1 MLVDPRHGGD
11 ASRRSA
17 IETPLPCEPGT
28 QRRALDLFDAYVR
41 LPRWWRARKLAR
53 LAVSDPALHAALLA
67 LLEAD
72 RREHV
77 IVDAPFPEISALL
90 DIQGPRPESDPRIGT
105 RIGAWEITGVLG
117 RGGMGTVYRAQ
128 RWDAQLRQVAAL
140 KCIRDDLLS
149 ADLVDAF
156 LAERNVLAGLTHPDI
171 VPLLDGGVDEAGR
184 PWYAMQLIDG
194 LAIDQWCDARA
205 LSIRERVTLFVEACD
220 QVAYAHQRGIVHQDI
235 KPSNLLVTHQG
246 RPRLLDFG
254 LSVLMAS
261 DALAPT
267 QRLAMTSGYT
277 APEVLANGSRDV
289 RVDVY
294 ALGVLLCRLLA
305 GDGPCATPLASGTP
319 QAPSSWAAALDASA
333 VRARGASSAAALVRQ
348 LRGSLDTIV
357 LRAVATHP
365 AQRFAS
371 VEALTDALTAWLRRV
386 APVPASRLKRVLV
399 PAGAAMA
406 MVIVGLFGGHLWRAS
421 REAAIASQADRFFE
435 SMLGTAATS
444 ELGDLP
450 PARSTLL
457 ASLESGLRRQTG
469 GADAAGMRAR
479 GLSVLARSWAV
490 AGDYRRAERLAREA
504 ESLIDSGN
512 PLAAAFNL
520 ATLAHLQNLQAQH
533 AQAEATVAVGLARL
547 PVRLTDQ
554 HKLAHLRLLAQRAV
568 AESGQG
574 HSQAA
579 LATLDRAIGEAA
591 GLTPTVADN
600 ITAQLLTQRGIWLR
614 WRMRMQESEADLLR
628 AIALTDD
635 AAPILA
641 DDARE
646 SLIRTVRAS
655 RQPGREQRA
664 LALANQLIERRRA
677 TLGEHHPQTGM
688 ALAELAFIQ
697 ILNADLAGASETAD
711 QAERILAEA
720 LGADHPAVARAY
732 MAQGHLA
739 AYARDMPRAFE
750 RTGRAL
756 RIYQRHYGPDQE
768 FTLEARFLM
777 ASHLWARA
785 GDAADDPDLIRARDT
800 LGAAIASSVAAH
812 GEVSA
817 HHRGGYAMLL
827 ATTGRKDEA
836 ARQLVLGKR
845 DAARQFGPDSQD
857 AMMVRLAECGF
868 LVRYGENDTDT
879 LAALTGLERD
889 AAATGTMFAD
899 GVLHSV
905 LAMQARWLLKRQRSN
920 EALDAAQ
927 RSRAIA
933 IKLDKPGLIADSDAM
948 IDAVRAAHRSDAAPV
963 DRTAA
968 RSP

>member
-1 MLVDPRHGGD
+1 MR
-11 ASRRSA
+11 SSA
-17 IETPLPCEPGT
+17 IDTPPSSEPAI
-28 QRRALDLFDAYVR
+28 QRRAFDLFDAYVR

-53 LAVSDPALHAALLA
+53 LAESDPALHGALSALLD
-67 LLEAD
+67 AD
-72 RREHV
+72 RRGDV
-77 IVDAPFPEISALL
+77 IADAPFPAIAGLL
-90 DIQGPRPESDPRIGT
+90 EAQAEEPEADPRIGA
-105 RIGAWEITGVLG
+105 RIGAWEIIGVLG
-117 RGGMGTVYRAQ
+117 RGGMGTVYRA
-128 RWDAQLRQVAAL
+128 RRCDAQLRQIVAL
-140 KCIRDDLLS
+140 KCIRDDLVSLR
-149 ADLVDAF
+149 LVEAF
-156 LAERNVLAGLTHPDI
+156 LAERNMLADLTHPDI
-171 VPLLDGGVDEAGR
+171 VPLLDGGVDDAGR
-184 PWYAMQLIDG
+184 PWYAMPLVDG
-194 LAIDQWCDARA
+194 LAIDQWCDANA
-205 LSIRERVTLFVEACD
+205 LSIRARVALFVEACG
-220 QVAYAHQRGIVHQDI
+220 QVAYAHQRGLVHQDI
-235 KPSNLLVTHQG
+235 KPSNLLVTSQG

-254 LSVLMAS
+254 LSMLLSSDVLTTS
-261 DALAPT
+261 

-277 APEVLANGSRDV
+277 APEALASGSQDV

-294 ALGVLLCRLLA
+294 ALGVLLCRLLC
-305 GDGPCATPLASGTP
+305 GDGPCVGPLASGP
-319 QAPSSWAAALDASA
+319 PRAPSSWVAKLDASA
-333 VRARGASSAAALVRQ
+333 IRARAASSAAGLARQ
-348 LRGSLDTIV
+348 LRGPLDAIV
-357 LRAVATHP
+357 LRAVATAP
-365 AQRFAS
+365 DQRFAS
-371 VEALTDALTAWLRRV
+371 VDALTDALTAWLGRTG
-386 APVPASRLKRVLV
+386 PASVSRMKRVLM
-399 PAGAAMA
+399 PAGAVLAMA
-406 MVIVGLFGGHLWRAS
+406 VVGLLGGHLWRGS
-421 REAAIASQADRFFE
+421 REAAVASQADRFFE
-435 SMLGTAATS
+435 SMLGMAAVS

-450 PARSTLL
+450 PTRSALL
-457 ASLESGLRRQTG
+457 VSLEQGLRRQAVG
-469 GADAAGMRAR
+469 DDADGMGAR
-479 GLSVLARSWAV
+479 GLSVLARGWAV
-490 AGDYRRAERLAREA
+490 AGDYRRAEALAREA
-504 ESLIDSGN
+504 AQMIGPRD

-520 ATLAHLQNLQAQH
+520 ATLAQIQNLQAQH
-533 AQAEATVAVGLARL
+533 ADAEVTVRAGLARL

-554 HKLAHLRLLAQRAV
+554 HRLAHLRLLAQRAV

-574 HSQAA
+574 RSQAA
-579 LATLDRAIGEAA
+579 FATLDQAIGEAGRLPPA
-591 GLTPTVADN
+591 VADN

-635 AAPILA
+635 TAPILA

-677 TLGEHHPQTGM
+677 TLGERHPQTGM

-785 GDAADDPDLIRARDT
+785 GDGADDPDLIRARDT

-812 GEVSA
+812 GDVSA

-827 ATTGRKDEA
+827 ATTGRKAEA

-905 LAMQARWLLKRQRSN
+905 LAMQARWLLERQRPN

-927 RSRAIA
+927 RGRAIA

-948 IDAVRAAHRSDAAPV
+948 IDTVRAAHRSDAAPV